1 MSRYKVEVTKAAE
14 KDLDDLKHLRQEAVN
29 KLLELE
35 NNPADKTSSLSGI
48 LKGLKSY
55 KFNLNDGA
63 YRAILKIYEGD
74 SVCLLILIGPRE
86 NLYKQVARKV
96 KSLKKQGFI

>member
-1 MSRYKVEVTKAAE
+1 MNRYQVEVTKAAE
-14 KDLDDLKHLRQEAVN
+14 DDLDDLKHLRQEAVN
-29 KLLELE
+29 KLLKLE

-63 YRAILKIYEGD
+63 YRAVLKIYEDD
-74 SVCLLILIGPRE
+74 SVCLLILIGSRE
-86 NLYKQVARKV
+86 NLYKQAARRV
-96 KSLKKQGFI
+96 KSLKKQGII

>member
-1 MSRYKVEVTKAAE
+1 MEVTKAAE
-14 KDLDDLKHLRQEAVN
+14 EDLDDLKHLRQEAVN

-35 NNPADKTSSLSGI
+35 NNPADKISSLSGI

-55 KFNLNDGA
+55 KFNLPDGD
-63 YRAILKIYEGD
+63 YRAILKIYKDD

-86 NLYKQVARKV
+86 NLYKQAARRV